1 MLHLP
6 SFKNVFMAVY
16 QCQAFDLISAL
27 FASLHSIKCM
37 LPHFEVSVKSD
48 KYEADFL
55 EWDGITQRLFRGS
68 IHVTCVTAPSYSFFL
83 VKLGKRQGDM
93 GDKYNIPR

>member
-16 QCQAFDLISAL
+16 QCLAFDLISAL
-27 FASLHSIKCM
+27 FASFYSMKCV

-55 EWDGITQRLFRGS
+55 EWNGIIQRLSRGS
-68 IHVTCVTAPSYSFFL
+68 
-83 VKLGKRQGDM
+83 
-93 GDKYNIPR
+93 